1 VGVGAFVL
9 NERREVLV
17 VQEKNGALRGQVLPP
32 LPGSCAFLSQCLVMC
47 SSRRAGHRM
56 RVLEFECRLRKSLS
70 RRCRGAGSVED
81 AHRPGEHG

>member
-1 VGVGAFVL
+1 MGVGAFVL

-17 VQEKNGALRGQVLPP
+17 VQEKNFPLRGQVLPP
-32 LPGSCAFLSQCLVMC
+32 LPGSCAFLSQCLAVC
-47 SSRRAGHRM
+47 SSRRAGHCM
-56 RVLEFECRLRKSLS
+56 RVLEFRCRLRKSLS